1 MRVRDGAR
9 RTFTYNARFAF
20 VARLVN
26 PHLAELQPYP
36 FERLR
41 RLLDG
46 IAPPAGRKPVMLSIG
61 EPKHPTPELIR
72 NALIGALDKL
82 ANYPTTA
89 GILPLR
95 EAIAQWLG
103 RRHGVPP
110 LDPMTQVL
118 PVAGSRE
125 ALFAFAQTVVTG
137 TKANAAVAMPNPC
150 YQIYEGGAL
159 LAGAQPLHLNS
170 LPQNDFRPDYRQIPD
185 SDWRRVVLL
194 YTCSPDNPTGRVM
207 SFDDW
212 KELFELADRYG
223 FIVASDECYSEIY
236 FDEAKPPLGALA
248 AARRLGRDDYRN
260 LVVFGSLSKRS
271 NVPGMRSGFV
281 AGDARLLKSFLL
293 YRTYHGAAMSDAVA
307 LASIAAWNDEAHVVA
322 NRALYAEKFRT
333 LHPRLDAVLPCSF
346 PDAAFYLWAPTPID
360 DAELARRLFAEQG
373 VTVLPGSF
381 IGRTANGINP
391 GANFIRIALV
401 DSLAECGDAID
412 RIVDTVRKL

>member
-1 MRVRDGAR
+1 M
-9 RTFTYNARFAF
+9 
-20 VARLVN
+20 N
-26 PHLAELQPYP
+26 PHLAALQPYP

-41 RLLDG
+41 KLLDG
-46 IAPPAGRKPVMLSIG
+46 VSPPAGKKPVALHVG
-61 EPKHPTPELIR
+61 EPRHPTPSLIR
-72 NALIGALDKL
+72 DALIGALDKL
-82 ANYPTTA
+82 SNYPTTA

-95 EAIAQWLG
+95 ECIAHWLA
-103 RRHGVPP
+103 RRHGVPV
-110 LDPMTQVL
+110 LDPATQVL

-137 TKANAAVAMPNPC
+137 SCPNPAVVMPNPC

-170 LPQNDFRPDYRQIPD
+170 LAQNDFRPDYSDIAEN
-185 SDWRRVVLL
+185 DWRRVTLL

-212 KELFELADRYG
+212 RALFDLADRHN
-223 FIVASDECYSEIY
+223 FVIASDECYSEIY
-236 FDEAKPPLGALA
+236 FDEANPPWGALA
-248 AARRLGRDDYRN
+248 AAQRLGRDDYRN

-271 NVPGMRSGFV
+271 NVPGMRSGFA
-281 AGDARLLKSFLL
+281 AGDARLIKSFLR

-307 LASIAAWNDEAHVVA
+307 AASIAAWNDEAHVVA

-333 LHPRLDAVLPCSF
+333 LQPVVDSVLPCPL
-346 PDAAFYLWAPTPID
+346 PDAAFYLWAKTPERIGD
-360 DAELARRLFAEQG
+360 QAFTRRLYAEEA

-381 IGRTANGINP
+381 IGRDANGVNP

-401 DSLAECGDAID
+401 DNLEDCVDAVS
-412 RIVDTVRKL
+412 RIVEMARKL